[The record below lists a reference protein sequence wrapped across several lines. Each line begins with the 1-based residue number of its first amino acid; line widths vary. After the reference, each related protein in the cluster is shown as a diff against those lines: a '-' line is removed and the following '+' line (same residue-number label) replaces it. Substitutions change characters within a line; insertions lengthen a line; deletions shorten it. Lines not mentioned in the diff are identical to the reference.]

1 VEQFHSMQ
9 YESVSYNLHIHCQ
22 VLPGKTQ
29 TGCVFFTRSICV
41 GVGENSLR
49 PFNLISNPIV
59 APCHEKILY
68 ICYTYTIPFNSP
80 VKFEEY
86 KKSLSFSINCMAKA

>member
-1 VEQFHSMQ
+1 M
-9 YESVSYNLHIHCQ
+9 
-22 VLPGKTQ
+22 
-29 TGCVFFTRSICV
+29 

-68 ICYTYTIPFNSP
+68 ISYTYTIPFNSP